1 MSRKL
6 FVSAG
11 ECMLEMAAQANGD
24 FRLGFA
30 GDTLNTAWYA
40 RACLPHATW
49 DVAYFTRLGTD
60 PYSAKMKAFFAEN
73 GIDTRFV
80 SADPVRQPG
89 LYLIE
94 IKDGERSF
102 TYWRSQSAAKLLADD
117 AAALDAAF
125 SAADVVYFSAITL
138 AILAPERRESFVAAI
153 KTARETG
160 KLTVFDTNIRLRLWE
175 SSDVMTAAIMA
186 AAASAEIVLPSFDD
200 EAAVFGD
207 VSLEACAERYRA
219 AGAGTVVVKN
229 GGGPMLALG
238 PEGFVRVDGVEKV
251 QPVDTT
257 GAGDSFNGGFLA
269 ALAEGA
275 NLRAAMAQGHA
286 VSSQVIMQRGAL
298 MPMAAFARQA

>member
-11 ECMLEMAAQANGD
+11 ECMLEMATLANGD

-40 RACLPHATW
+40 RACLPRDTW

-117 AAALDAAF
+117 AEVLEAAF
-125 SAADVVYFSAITL
+125 AAADVVYFSAITL
-138 AILAPERRESFVAAI
+138 AILSPERRETFVAAVMA
-153 KTARETG
+153 ARKAG

-175 SSDVMTAAIMA
+175 SAEFMKASITA

-207 VSLEACAERYRA
+207 TSLEACAERYRA

-238 PEGFVRVDGVEKV
+238 PEGILRVDGVEKV

-275 NLRAAMAQGHA
+275 DLRVAMARGHA
-286 VSSQVIMQRGAL
+286 VSSRVIMQRGAL
-298 MPMAAFARQA
+298 MPMDEAAR

>member
-6 FVSAG
+6 FLSAG
-11 ECMLEMAAQANGD
+11 ECMLEMAALESGD

-40 RACLPHATW
+40 RACLPREGW

-60 PYSAKMKAFFAEN
+60 PYSAKMKGFLAEN

-94 IKDGERSF
+94 IADGERSF
-102 TYWRSQSAAKLLADD
+102 TYWRGQSAAKLLADD
-117 AAALDAAF
+117 EAALEAAF
-125 SAADVVYFSAITL
+125 SAATIVYFSAITL
-138 AILAPERRESFVAAI
+138 AILAPDRREAFIRAAHA
-153 KTARETG
+153 ARAAG
-160 KLTVFDTNIRLRLWE
+160 RLTVFDTNIRPRLWE
-175 SSDVMTAAIMA
+175 SADTMRAAIMA
-186 AAASAEIVLPSFDD
+186 AAASADIVLPSFDD

-207 VSLEACAERYRA
+207 AALEACAERYRD

-238 PEGFVRVDGVEKV
+238 EAGLSRFNGFEKV
-251 QPVDTT
+251 RPVDTT

-269 ALAEGA
+269 ALATGA
-275 NLRAAMAQGHA
+275 DLGAAIERGHA
-286 VSSQVIMQRGAL
+286 VSSQVIMHRGAL
-298 MPMAAFARQA
+298 MPMAAVKG

>member
-11 ECMLEMAAQANGD
+11 ECMLEMATLASGD

-30 GDTLNTAWYA
+30 GDTLNTAWYT
-40 RACLPHATW
+40 RACLPANAW

-60 PYSAKMKAFFAEN
+60 SYSQKMKAFLAEN

-94 IKDGERSF
+94 IANGERSF
-102 TYWRSQSAAKLLADD
+102 TYWRGQSAAKLLADD
-117 AAALDAAF
+117 EAALAQAF
-125 SAADVVYFSAITL
+125 TAADIVYYSAITL
-138 AILAPERRESFVAAI
+138 AILAPERRLSFVAAVQA
-153 KTARETG
+153 ARDAG
-160 KLTVFDTNIRLRLWE
+160 KLTVFDTNIRPRLWE
-175 SSDVMTAAIMA
+175 SADVMRAAIMH
-186 AAASAEIVLPSFDD
+186 AAASAAIVLPSFDD
-200 EAAVFGD
+200 EAAVFAD
-207 VSLEACAERYRA
+207 ASLEACAERYRG

-238 PEGFVRVDGVEKV
+238 ADGLSRFEGFERV

-269 ALAEGA
+269 ALATGA
-275 NLRAAMAQGHA
+275 PLGEAVARGHA
-286 VSSQVIMQRGAL
+286 VSSRVIMHRGAL
-298 MPMAAFARQA
+298 MPMADFAD

>member
-40 RACLPHATW
+40 RACLPAEDW
-49 DVAYFTRLGTD
+49 EVAYFTRLGTD
-60 PYSAKMKAFFAEN
+60 PYSAKMKAFLAGN

-94 IKDGERSF
+94 IDNGERSF
-102 TYWRSQSAAKLLADD
+102 TYWRGQSAAKHLADD
-117 AAALDAAF
+117 AAALAEAF

-138 AILAPERRESFVAAI
+138 AILAPDRRDVFVEAVKAAR
-153 KTARETG
+153 AAG

-175 SSDVMTAAIMA
+175 DADIMRAAITQ

-200 EAAVFGD
+200 EAIVFGD
-207 VSLEACAERYRA
+207 ISLEACAERYRA

-238 PEGFVRVDGVEKV
+238 PYGVSRFDGFEKV

-269 ALAEGA
+269 ALAGGLSLAEA
-275 NLRAAMAQGHA
+275 VARGHA
-286 VSSQVIMQRGAL
+286 VSSRVIMHRGAL
-298 MPMAAFARQA
+298 MSMERAAGA